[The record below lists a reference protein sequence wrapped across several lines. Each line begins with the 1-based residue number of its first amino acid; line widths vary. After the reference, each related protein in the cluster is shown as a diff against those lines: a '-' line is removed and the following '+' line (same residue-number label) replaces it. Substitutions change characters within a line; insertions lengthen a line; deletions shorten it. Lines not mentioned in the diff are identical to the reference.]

1 MIKNYFKIA
10 FRNLYRNKAY
20 SFINITGLTL
30 GISCSSLLFMFVI
43 DELSFD
49 SMHTKK
55 DQIYRIIEKHED
67 ENETLYYASTPAPVG
82 NSLVQEYKEVELMTR
97 LFKFGGHVNFSQEDQ
112 KFQER
117 AYFVVDSSFFDVF
130 DYELLYGDPSTALV
144 SPNSIVIS
152 EDWANILYGNAEQA
166 FGKMLSM
173 ENGFFQAEITGVL
186 KNMPQNS
193 HLQANMLISIP
204 TFDNSEFVQ
213 SILTSWD
220 RYGADIY
227 IVLNEKSDIKQLANK
242 MPDFID
248 KYFDATDERVM
259 QFQALTD
266 IHFGSKDI
274 QFGPEES
281 KGEIAY
287 IYIFIAIGIFM
298 LAIACINYM
307 NLATAKSMHRGKEIG
322 MRKVSGASR
331 SQLITQFLSESTLIS
346 LISFGLSVGLV
357 DLVLPYFNEI
367 TSKSFEFNM
376 ETFSGVLSLLLFITL
391 AVGLLSGTYPA
402 LLMSRLQPASI
413 LKGEMHAGRGSLTL
427 RKILVITQFSL
438 SIIMIIATI
447 VASKQMSYIQ
457 SKSLGFDSS
466 QMVVVDINSGNV
478 RNRFE
483 TMKTE
488 FAKSPYINKVAVSSR
503 VPGEWKR
510 IREIYMRNVGSD
522 KIDSVQTFFIGF
534 DKDMK
539 DTYEM
544 TLLEGNNFTGNLEAD
559 SLTILINEKAAE
571 LLNLDQPIGAQI
583 YLSSN
588 RGSSQYRVIGV
599 LKNYNFQSL
608 HNEIGP
614 MIMGYR
620 SNIFQSIDYFTLK
633 IDTDRTQEALAHA
646 SKVHDMF
653 DEGTP
658 MEYHF
663 LDQQWAEFYKNDKR
677 AGDVFLLG
685 AGVTILIACLGLF
698 GLASFIV
705 QKRTKE
711 IGVRKVLGA
720 SIPQLFILL
729 SKTFVVQ
736 VGIAFLIAV
745 PISWYF
751 MSEWLNSFAFKF
763 GLGVSEFLMA
773 GCVALFIA
781 LASVS
786 YRVAKASTLN
796 PAQTLKDE

>member
-1 MIKNYFKIA
+1 MLTNYIKIA
-10 FRNLYRNKAY
+10 FRNLFRNKAY

-49 SMHTKK
+49 SMHAKK
-55 DQIYRIIEKHED
+55 DQIYRVIEKHED
-67 ENETLYYASTPAPVG
+67 ENETSYYASTPAPVG
-82 NSLVQEYKEVELMTR
+82 NSLVQEYEEVEVMTR
-97 LFKFGGHVNFSQEDQ
+97 LFKFGGHINFNQEDQ

-117 AYFVVDSSFFDVF
+117 GYFVVDSSFFSVF

-144 SPNSIVIS
+144 NPNTIVIS
-152 EDWANILYGNAEQA
+152 EDWANILYGNAEKA
-166 FGKMLSM
+166 FGKKLSM
-173 ENGFFQAEITGVL
+173 ENGFVEAEITGVM

-193 HLQANMLISIP
+193 HLQASMLISIP

-248 KYFDATDERVM
+248 KYFDATDERVI

-287 IYIFIAIGIFM
+287 IYIFIAIGLFM
-298 LAIACINYM
+298 LVIACINYM

-367 TSKSFEFNM
+367 TSKSFEFNI
-376 ETFSGVLSLLLFITL
+376 ETFSGVLSLLLLITL
-391 AVGLLSGTYPA
+391 TVGLLSGTYPA

-413 LKGEMHAGRGSLTL
+413 LKGEMHAGRGSLAL

-457 SKSLGFDSS
+457 SKSLGFDNS

-478 RNRFE
+478 RDRFE

-488 FAKSPYINKVAVSSR
+488 FAKSPYIDQVAVSSR

-510 IREIYMRNVGSD
+510 IREIYMRNISSGG
-522 KIDSVQTFFIGF
+522 IDSLETYFLGF
-534 DKDMK
+534 DKDMIS
-539 DTYEM
+539 TYDM
-544 TLLEGNNFTGNLEAD
+544 QLLAGNNFSGNLEAD
-559 SLTILINEKAAE
+559 SLTIMINEKAAE
-571 LLNLDQPIGAQI
+571 LLKLEQPIGAKI

-588 RGSSQYRVIGV
+588 RGGAEYRVIG
-599 LKNYNFQSL
+599 LIKNYSFQSL
-608 HNEIGP
+608 HNKIGP

-633 IDTDRTQEALAHA
+633 INTDHTQEALAHA

-663 LDQQWAEFYKNDKR
+663 LDQQWAEFYKNDER
-677 AGDVFLLG
+677 AENIFMIG
-685 AGVTILIACLGLF
+685 ASITILIACLGLF

-705 QKRTKE
+705 QRRTKE

-720 SIPQLFILL
+720 SISQLFVLL
-729 SKTFVVQ
+729 SKTFVLQ
-736 VGIAFLIAV
+736 VGIAFLIATPV
-745 PISWYF
+745 SWYF
-751 MSEWLNSFAFKF
+751 MSGWLNTFAFKF
-763 GLGVSEFLMA
+763 NLGISEFALA
-773 GCVALFIA
+773 GFSALFIA
-781 LASVS
+781 VLSVS
-786 YRVAKASTLN
+786 YRVIKATLQN
-796 PAQTLKDE
+796 PAHTLKDE